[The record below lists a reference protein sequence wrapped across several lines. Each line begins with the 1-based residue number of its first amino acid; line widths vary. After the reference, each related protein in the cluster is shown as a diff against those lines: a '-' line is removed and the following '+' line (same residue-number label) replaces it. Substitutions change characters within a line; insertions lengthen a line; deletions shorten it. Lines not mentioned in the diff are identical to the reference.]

1 MIDMWIVWLVIAILC
16 LVIEG
21 ITVELLSIW
30 FSASALI
37 TMILALIGVPLEWQL
52 FIFAI
57 LSVLLIIFTRPI
69 LNKYL
74 KRNESKTNVDAL
86 VGEIGTITK
95 EILPDDRGEIKVK
108 GQYWLAISSENDKIE
123 LDSKVSVVAIEGAK
137 LIVKKIENK

>member
-74 KRNESKTNVDAL
+74 KKNESKTNVDAL

-108 GQYWLAISSENDKIE
+108 GQYWLAISAENDKIE

>member
-21 ITVELLSIW
+21 ITVELLSVW

-37 TMILALIGVPLEWQL
+37 TMILALVGVPLEWQL
-52 FIFAI
+52 VIFAT
-57 LSVLLIIFTRPI
+57 LSVLLIIFTRPL

-74 KRNESKTNVDAL
+74 KKNESKTNVDAL
-86 VGEIGTITK
+86 IGEIGTITK
-95 EILPDDRGEIKVK
+95 DILPDDRGEIKIK
-108 GQYWLAISSENDKIE
+108 GQYWLAISAENDKIE
-123 LDSKVSVVAIEGAK
+123 IDSKVSVIAIEGAK